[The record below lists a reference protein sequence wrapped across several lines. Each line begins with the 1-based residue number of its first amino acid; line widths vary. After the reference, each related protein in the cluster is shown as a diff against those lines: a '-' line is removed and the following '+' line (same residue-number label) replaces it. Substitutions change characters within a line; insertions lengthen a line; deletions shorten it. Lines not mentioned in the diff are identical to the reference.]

1 MKGPS
6 WWSCLSQETHTPLRD
21 YFLVGGIK
29 SAIST
34 NSEDI
39 LAAARDS
46 FRLVI
51 EPQVSPAL
59 VLRLW
64 VNSAAHTGPPW
75 LQAYFRGL
83 DHLVYAGFDT
93 QNMLLLDLREHRIIG
108 HFSPAMARAKEYLQR
123 VVFPTAFG
131 LMSESLG
138 VSTLHCACV
147 VRDGKGLLLA
157 GESGAG
163 KTTLSVALARNG
175 FAFLSDDWTYFSQHD
190 GQTLAWGLAA
200 PVKLLP
206 DAVEHFHELR
216 NLEPAIS
223 LNGER
228 AYEVDPEQVF
238 GVQRSLCC
246 KPRWLIFLE
255 RVGQAGH
262 ELVRM
267 APLEAAARLEFDLED
282 LPPELSHVRESQ
294 QQIIRALVKREC
306 FLLRYGEP
314 PQAVAQLLT
323 QFCADREPL

>member
-1 MKGPS
+1 M
-6 WWSCLSQETHTPLRD
+6 
-21 YFLVGGIK
+21 GGIA

-39 LAAARDS
+39 LRAARDS
-46 FRLVI
+46 LRLVI
-51 EPQVSPAL
+51 EPRVSPAL
-59 VLRLW
+59 LLRLW
-64 VNSAAHTGPPW
+64 VNSAAHTRPPW
-75 LQAYFRGL
+75 PQAYFRGL
-83 DHLVYAGFDT
+83 SHLVYAGFDS
-93 QNMLLLDLREHRIIG
+93 QNMLLLDLREHRVIG
-108 HFSPAMARAKEYLQR
+108 HFSPAMARDQDYWRR
-123 VVFPTAFG
+123 VIFPTAFG

-157 GESGAG
+157 GGSGVG

-190 GQTLAWGLAA
+190 QQTLAWGLAT

-206 DAVEHFHELR
+206 DAVEHYHELR
-216 NLEPAIS
+216 NLEPGIS

-246 KPRWLIFLE
+246 EPRWLIFLE
-255 RVGQAGH
+255 RTGQPGH
-262 ELVRM
+262 ELTRM

-282 LPPELSHVRESQ
+282 LPPELGHVRKSQ
-294 QQIIRALVKREC
+294 QQIIRALVGREC
-306 FLLRYGEP
+306 FRLRYSEH

-323 QFCADREPL
+323 ELCADREPR